1 MALREILE
9 DTVATWER
17 ERPDLDLRAMF
28 TSLRLLQLVNVAQ
41 RGIEDAMAPHGI
53 SLGEFDVLATLRRNG
68 RGAQLS
74 PSVLARVAMVTPGGM
89 TSRLDRLEAGGLI
102 VREADPG
109 DRRASLVSLTPAGRR
124 LADRAL
130 EDLVAAE
137 NELFA
142 VLSDAERDRVDR
154 ILDKITAHVDRT
166 G

>member
-1 MALREILE
+1 MSMREIFE

-41 RGIEDAMAPHGI
+41 RSLEDAMAPHGI

-102 VREADPG
+102 VREVDPG
-109 DRRASLVSLTPAGRR
+109 DRRASLVSLTPAGRK

-137 NELFA
+137 NQLFA
-142 VLSDAERDRVDR
+142 VLSDPERERVDR
-154 ILDKITAHVDRT
+154 ILDKITAHVDA
-166 G
+166 

>member
-1 MALREILE
+1 MREIFE

-28 TSLRLLQLVNVAQ
+28 TALRLLQLVNVAQ
-41 RGIEDAMAPHGI
+41 RALEGAMAAHGI

-68 RGAQLS
+68 PGAQLG
-74 PSVLARVAMVTPGGM
+74 PSTLARVAMVTPGGM
-89 TSRLDRLEAGGLI
+89 TSRLDRLEAGGY
-102 VREADPG
+102 VRREADPA
-109 DRRASLVSLTPAGRR
+109 DRRASLVSLTPAGRT

-142 VLSDAERDRVDR
+142 VLSDSERDRVDR
-154 ILDKITAHVDRT
+154 ILDKITAHVDR
-166 G
+166 

>member
-1 MALREILE
+1 MAMREVFE

-28 TSLRLLQLVNVAQ
+28 TALRLLQVVTVAQ
-41 RGIEDAMAPHGI
+41 RVLEEAMAAHGI

-68 RGAQLS
+68 AGAQLS
-74 PSVLARVAMVTPGGM
+74 PTVLARVAMVTPGGM
-89 TSRLDRLEAGGLI
+89 TSRLDRLEAAGYV
-102 VREADPG
+102 VREVDPS
-109 DRRASLVSLTPAGRR
+109 DRRASLVSLTRAGRT

-137 NELFA
+137 NDLFSA
-142 VLSDAERDRVDR
+142 LTDAERDRVDR
-154 ILDKITAHVDRT
+154 ILDKITAHLD